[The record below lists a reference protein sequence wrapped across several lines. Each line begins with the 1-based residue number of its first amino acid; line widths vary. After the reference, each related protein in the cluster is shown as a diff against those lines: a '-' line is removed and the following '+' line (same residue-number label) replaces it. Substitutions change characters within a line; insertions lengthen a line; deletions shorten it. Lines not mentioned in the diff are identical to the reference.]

1 MDQSIK
7 CEEYD
12 QFNQLLKTKQNKP
25 NLKGT
30 MCQIQIIMLQALR
43 QEPFRWE
50 WSGKMAIS
58 PLSRLLIDTNKLEWL

>member
-1 MDQSIK
+1 MPRLDQSIE

-30 MCQIQIIMLQALR
+30 MCQTQTTMLQALR
-43 QEPFRWE
+43 
-50 WSGKMAIS
+50 
-58 PLSRLLIDTNKLEWL
+58 

>member
-1 MDQSIK
+1 MDQSIE

-25 NLKGT
+25 NLKDT

-43 QEPFRWE
+43 Q
-50 WSGKMAIS
+50 K
-58 PLSRLLIDTNKLEWL
+58 PLQVGVVREDGNFT